1 MVDCVMIDTAYDGH
15 VFNVVLA
22 DIPEKKQDYVQGSYD
37 LPAPGADE
45 TLVAVKIID
54 MLGEE
59 VVHTETV

>member
-1 MVDCVMIDTAYDGH
+1 MIDTAYHGD

-37 LPAPGADE
+37 LPVPGAAE

-59 VVHTETV
+59 VVHTENV